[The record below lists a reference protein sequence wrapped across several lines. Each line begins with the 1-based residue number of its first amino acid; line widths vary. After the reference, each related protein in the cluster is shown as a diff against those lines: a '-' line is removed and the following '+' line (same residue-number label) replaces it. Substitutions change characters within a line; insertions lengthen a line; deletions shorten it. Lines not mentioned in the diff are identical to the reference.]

1 MKTLETLEGHGE
13 TDPRRNSAQEKAEK
27 VSISVV
33 ANRHQKNAKKRFYV
47 FVVLGRSG

>member
-1 MKTLETLEGHGE
+1 MKTLEILEGNGE
-13 TDPRRNSAQEKAEK
+13 TDPRYHLAQKKVKK